1 MDWDDA
7 YANATHIPD
16 GETYPARWTAA
27 AAAFRAEL
35 SAAGRADLDVAY
47 GPKDRNRF
55 DLFRPDGPA
64 RGLFVFVHGGY
75 WMAFDKSSW
84 SHLAAGPLAHGFT
97 VAMPSYTLCPQ
108 ANIPAIVE
116 EIASAIAVAA
126 EHHAGP
132 LVLAGHSA
140 GGHLVTRMVASPSPL
155 SDTVRA
161 RVRHV
166 VSVSG
171 LHDLHPLM
179 KTAMNAT
186 LGITDEQALAQSPAL
201 LAPAHDCSVAVQVGA
216 DERPE
221 FLRQS
226 RLLVDAWRAA
236 DTRISLMISADRHHF
251 DVIDDLGRP
260 ESPILNEALA
270 RT

>member
-7 YANATHIPD
+7 YANAAHIQG
-16 GETYPARWTAA
+16 GEAYPARWAAA

-35 SAAGRADLDVAY
+35 SAEGRANLDVAY
-47 GPKDRNRF
+47 GSKDRNRF
-55 DLFRPDGPA
+55 DLFRPDGPLQ
-64 RGLFVFVHGGY
+64 GLFVFVHGGY
-75 WMAFDKSSW
+75 WMSFDKSSW
-84 SHLAAGPLAHGFT
+84 SHLAKGPLAHGFA

-108 ANIPAIVE
+108 ASIPAIVG
-116 EIASAIAVAA
+116 EIASAIVAAA
-126 EHHAGP
+126 EHCTGP

-140 GGHLVTRMVASPSPL
+140 GGQLVTRMVASPSPL
-155 SDTVRA
+155 PDDILA
-161 RVRHV
+161 RITMV
-166 VSVSG
+166 VSISG

-186 LGITDEQALAQSPAL
+186 LGITEEQALAQSPAL
-201 LAPAHDCSVAVQVGA
+201 LAPAHICRIEVQVGA

-226 RLLVDAWRAA
+226 QMLVDAWRAA
-236 DTRISLMISADRHHF
+236 GARINLTMSADRHHF
-251 DVIDDLGRP
+251 DVIDDLSRP
-260 ESPILNEALA
+260 ASAILEKALA